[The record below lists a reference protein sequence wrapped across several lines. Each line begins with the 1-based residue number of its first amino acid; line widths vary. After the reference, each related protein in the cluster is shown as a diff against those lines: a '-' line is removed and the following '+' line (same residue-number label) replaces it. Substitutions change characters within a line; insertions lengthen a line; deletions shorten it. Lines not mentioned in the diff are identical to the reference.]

1 MKQLNE
7 TQKTQIKEAIEI
19 AERQSSCEFVAVI
32 TQKSGNYK
40 IYAFFVAALSALL
53 IPHFIFWL
61 TNWFDI
67 EKIFQL
73 QITSFIL
80 LMILTQL
87 SVVTNGLVPSAI
99 KLRQSALVAQQ
110 SFRKFGLYRTSKR
123 RAILFFVSIDEKYA
137 EIITDI
143 GIDEKVP
150 QEIWQAVID
159 EFRKNLETKNVAQ
172 SYLEA
177 IQVCGEILTREFP
190 AEDGDVD
197 ELPNELIVGY
207 VVE

>member
-7 TQKTQIKEAIEI
+7 TLKTQIKEAIES
-19 AERQSSCEFVAVI
+19 AEAQSSCEFVAVI
-32 TQKSGNYK
+32 TQTSGNYR

-53 IPHFIFWL
+53 IPHLIFWL
-61 TNWFDI
+61 TDWFSI

-87 SVVTNGLVPSAI
+87 SVVTNTLVPSAV
-99 KLRQSALVAQQ
+99 KQRQAALVAQQ

-143 GIDEKVP
+143 GIDEKISK
-150 QEIWQAVID
+150 ETWQAVID
-159 EFRKNLETKNVAQ
+159 AFRQNLETKNVAQ
-172 SYLEA
+172 GYLEA
-177 IQVCGEILTREFP
+177 IEACGGILKREFP
-190 AEDGDVD
+190 AEAGDVD
-197 ELPNELIVGY
+197 ELPNELIVDTSL
-207 VVE
+207 

>member
-7 TQKTQIKEAIEI
+7 TLKGKIKEAIES

-32 TQKSGNYK
+32 TQKSGNYR
-40 IYAFFVAALSALL
+40 IYAFFFAALSALL
-53 IPHFIFWL
+53 IPHLIFWL
-61 TNWFDI
+61 SDWLSID
-67 EKIFQL
+67 KIFQL

-87 SVVTNGLVPSAI
+87 SVVTNGLVPSVV
-99 KLRQSALVAQQ
+99 KQRQAALVAQQ

-143 GIDEKVP
+143 GIDAKISTET
-150 QEIWQAVID
+150 WQAVID
-159 EFRKNLETKNVAQ
+159 AFRQTLETKNVAQ
-172 SYLEA
+172 GYLEA
-177 IQVCGEILTREFP
+177 IEACGKILKREFP

-197 ELPNELIVGY
+197 ELPNELIIDVAN
-207 VVE
+207 

>member
-1 MKQLNE
+1 MKQLNDNL
-7 TQKTQIKEAIEI
+7 KGQIKEAIEN

-32 TQKSGNYK
+32 TQKSGNYR
-40 IYAFFVAALSALL
+40 IYAFFAAALSALL
-53 IPHFIFWL
+53 IPHLIFWL
-61 TNWFDI
+61 TDWFSI

-87 SVVTNGLVPSAI
+87 SAITNGLVPSAV
-99 KLRQSALVAQQ
+99 KHRQAALVAQQ

-143 GIDEKVP
+143 GIDAKIPPET
-150 QEIWQAVID
+150 WQSVIE
-159 EFRKNLETKNVAQ
+159 EFRSNLSSKNVAEG
-172 SYLEA
+172 YLDA
-177 IQVCGEILTREFP
+177 IKACGAILIREFP
-190 AEDGDVD
+190 VEEGDKD
-197 ELPNELIVGY
+197 ELPNELIIDASH
-207 VVE
+207 

>member
-7 TQKTQIKEAIEI
+7 TLKTQIKEAIEN

-32 TQKSGNYK
+32 TQKSGDYK

-53 IPHFIFWL
+53 IPHLIFWL
-61 TNWFDI
+61 SDWFSI

-87 SVVTNGLVPSAI
+87 SVVTNALVPSSVKHRHA
-99 KLRQSALVAQQ
+99 ALVAQQ

-123 RAILFFVSIDEKYA
+123 RAILFFVSLDEKYV

-143 GIDEKVP
+143 GIDAKIP
-150 QEIWQAVID
+150 QETWLAVI
-159 EFRKNLETKNVAQ
+159 EKFRISLSSKNVAEG
-172 SYLEA
+172 YLEA
-177 IQVCGEILTREFP
+177 IEKCGTILMDEFP
-190 AEDGDVD
+190 VEAGDKD
-197 ELPNELIVGY
+197 ELPNELIVDQSN
-207 VVE
+207 

>member
-7 TQKTQIKEAIEI
+7 TLKTQIKEAIES

-32 TQKSGNYK
+32 TQKSGNYR
-40 IYAFFVAALSALL
+40 IYAFFVVALSALL
-53 IPHFIFWL
+53 IPHLIFWL
-61 TNWFDI
+61 TDWFRI
-67 EKIFQL
+67 EKIFQW

-87 SVVTNGLVPSAI
+87 SVVTNALAPSAV
-99 KLRQSALVAQQ
+99 KHRQAALVAQQ

-150 QEIWQAVID
+150 KETWQAVI
-159 EFRKNLETKNVAQ
+159 EVFRQNLETKNVAQ
-172 SYLEA
+172 GYLEA
-177 IQVCGEILTREFP
+177 IETCGAILKREFP
-190 AEDGDVD
+190 AEAGDVD
-197 ELPNELIVGY
+197 ELPNELIIDQN
-207 VVE
+207 